1 MSSVGG
7 FTLPQFNSFP
17 GGNGGRMVAAGAAG
31 AAANRGSRKLTGFV
45 STRFEKR
52 RAKLAAKV
60 GLTVEQLPK
69 RRFRAL
75 IGKVAKVATEATAT
89 AGATFGTFW
98 ALGGRFLRP

>member
-1 MSSVGG
+1 MTSIGN
-7 FTLPQFNSFP
+7 FTLPQLNSFP

-31 AAANRGSRKLTGFV
+31 AAANRGSRKLTNFV

-69 RRFRAL
+69 NRIRSL
-75 IGKVAKVATEATAT
+75 IGKAAKVATEATAT
-89 AGATFGTFW
+89 AAATFGTFF
-98 ALGGRFLRP
+98 ALGGKFV